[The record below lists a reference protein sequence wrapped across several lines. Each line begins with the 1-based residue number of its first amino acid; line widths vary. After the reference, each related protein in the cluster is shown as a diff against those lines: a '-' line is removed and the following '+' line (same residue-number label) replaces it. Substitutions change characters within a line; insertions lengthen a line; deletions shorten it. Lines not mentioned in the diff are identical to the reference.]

1 MSVHF
6 DSEMSGLRGQSKDK
20 LTQSIY
26 VDGMRQKNQF
36 SQIH

>member
-1 MSVHF
+1 MSVHS
-6 DSEMSGLRGQSKDK
+6 DSERLGLRGQSKDK

-26 VDGMRQKNQF
+26 VDSMRQKNKF